1 MLLTWSRGV
10 VRHPVSLLFAVLSAS
25 CVPVHADTGTL
36 NISAA
41 VLSRSACLFATGP
54 QTLAF
59 GAIDPLSSAPATAQA
74 QVTFICFGFVG
85 NTTYSIQA
93 GNGLNAAG
101 AGLRRMRHTT
111 VATSLMP
118 YALTI
123 TPASGTIA
131 RLAAQTVTING
142 TVQPVDFESAR
153 AGSYS
158 DTVVLQLDP

>member
-1 MLLTWSRGV
+1 M
-10 VRHPVSLLFAVLSAS
+10 
-25 CVPVHADTGTL
+25 PVHADTGTL

-41 VLSRSACLFATGP
+41 VLSRSACLFTTGP

-59 GAIDPLSSAPATAQA
+59 GAIDPLSSAPVSARA
-74 QVTFICFGFVG
+74 QVTFVCFGFVG

-101 AGLRRMRHTT
+101 AGLRRMRHAT

-118 YALTI
+118 YDLTI

-131 RLAAQTVTING
+131 RLAVQTVTING
-142 TVQPVDFESAR
+142 TVQPVDFQSAR
-153 AGSYS
+153 AGSYA